1 MLQVYCMPLL
11 WRRLLA
17 AVCVPVWVWA
27 HCWCATLQL
36 RAAAQLV
43 GWLHNSMWSVLG
55 IRKQNGHKQ
64 LGGAAFRT
72 INAVRMVVL

>member
-1 MLQVYCMPLL
+1 
-11 WRRLLA
+11 
-17 AVCVPVWVWA
+17 
-27 HCWCATLQL
+27 
-36 RAAAQLV
+36 
-43 GWLHNSMWSVLG
+43 MWSVLG